1 MKPQHLVFF
10 ALIVGLPIVCGP
22 AFAHHGAA
30 TYVDRIIVL
39 KEATVT
45 KFLWS
50 NPHII
55 VLLDVKD
62 DKGNVTHWAAEAGN
76 PSVLSQVGWRK
87 TSLQPGDV
95 IRVFLYP
102 ARSGNPVGR
111 IQKVMLADGTT
122 LRDSPLG

>member
-1 MKPQHLVFF
+1 MKPKPGVFF
-10 ALIVGLPIVCGP
+10 ALIVVLLIVCGP
-22 AFAHHGAA
+22 VFAHHGAA
-30 TYVDRIIVL
+30 TYVNRLVVL

-76 PSVLSQVGWRK
+76 PSVLSQVGWSR
-87 TSLQPGDV
+87 TTLQPGDV

-111 IQKVMLADGTT
+111 LQKIILADGTT